1 MSYMLYVMGFA
12 AALSLAFSGF
22 MIHVGVGD
30 IPDKRS
36 SHSKVTPTSGGVG
49 IIAAIGGFFLLL
61 PQFVPAGWM
70 STDWPFILTILWA
83 VALLGFLDD
92 IYTTPAPFKFAAL
105 MVLAGLAVW
114 KIGPVTVIPYAANG
128 MTLPYGAGFIGSVLW
143 VFVVANA
150 VNFMDGANGLMV
162 GVMII
167 ALIGLAAIG
176 TGLGASQA
184 SALPL
189 AITAGLLGLSPYNF
203 RRKAHIFAG
212 DVGSLVTGVGFA
224 LAALWL
230 CREMPQSSPVFI
242 GPILILPFLTD
253 VLLTMIWRAKHGE
266 NLLTPHKRHLY
277 QRFIARGHSHV
288 VVAVCYALTG
298 AACAVFAYAMA
309 MQGAHNY
316 TTFIIFPALML
327 SCLYYGLLIGL
338 KTKEA

>member
-36 SHSKVTPTSGGVG
+36 SHSAVTPTSGGVG

-61 PQFVPAGWM
+61 PQFVPPGWM
-70 STDWPFILTILWA
+70 SADWPFILTILWA
-83 VALLGFLDD
+83 VALLGLWDD
-92 IYTTPAPFKFAAL
+92 IYTISAPVKFAVL
-105 MVLAGLAVW
+105 IILAGLAVW
-114 KIGPVTVIPYAANG
+114 KIGPVVMLPYAANTV
-128 MTLPYGAGFIGSVLW
+128 TLPYWAGFLGSVLW

-150 VNFMDGANGLMV
+150 VNFMDGANGLMAS
-162 GVMII
+162 VMII
-167 ALIGLAAIG
+167 ALLALAAIG
-176 TGLGASQA
+176 TGLGASQS

-189 AITAGLLGLSPYNF
+189 AITAGLLGLWPYNF
-203 RRKAHIFAG
+203 RGKAHIFSG
-212 DVGSLVTGVGFA
+212 DVGSLVTGFGFA

-230 CREMPQSSPVFI
+230 CREMPQSRPVFI

-266 NLLTPHKRHLY
+266 NLLKPHKRHLY
-277 QRFIARGHSHV
+277 QRLIAHGHGH
-288 VVAVCYALTG
+288 VAVAVYYALTG
-298 AACAVFAYAMA
+298 AVCAIFAYAMTQ
-309 MQGAHNY
+309 QGAHNY

-327 SCLYYGLLIGL
+327 ACLYYALLNGL
-338 KTKEA
+338 KTKGA